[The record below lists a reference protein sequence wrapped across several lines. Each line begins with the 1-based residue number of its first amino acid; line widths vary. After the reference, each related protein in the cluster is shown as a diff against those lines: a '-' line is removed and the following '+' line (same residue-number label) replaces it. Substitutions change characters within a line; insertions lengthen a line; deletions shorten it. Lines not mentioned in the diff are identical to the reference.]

1 MGMSCHTIASKRAVI
16 SADGTSRHLVRCS
29 GMSGVGGR
37 PEVVDHRQFDANDPN
52 QKTGDRPR
60 SNPQPLPI
68 PSISRYDGWF
78 RASGCC
84 MRRRE
89 FIRLVGGIAA
99 AWPLGV
105 HAESKIPRVGFMGNS
120 TAALEANLVDA
131 FREGLRELGYEE
143 GRNIVIEYR
152 WADGK
157 YERFSALIAELI
169 AAKVDVI
176 VTAGTPAALA
186 VKKATT
192 TVPVVMVAV
201 GDPVGTGLVPS
212 LARPDG
218 NLTGL
223 SSVAPDLE
231 GKRLELLHEVVP
243 KLSHVAVFFNSLN
256 PFHVVSIG
264 QAHASSQA
272 MGIKLQ
278 EHDIRKSEDLDGA
291 FAVIRKERPDALLI
305 LADRV
310 FLHNRQRM
318 MDFTEEQRLPNVNAY
333 HELVEAG
340 GLMSYGPSY
349 EDMHK
354 RAAIYVNKIL
364 KGAKPAD
371 LPIEQPTKFTLSV
384 NLKAAKV
391 LGISMPATL
400 VARADEV
407 IE

>member
-1 MGMSCHTIASKRAVI
+1 MK
-16 SADGTSRHLVRCS
+16 
-29 GMSGVGGR
+29 
-37 PEVVDHRQFDANDPN
+37 
-52 QKTGDRPR
+52 
-60 SNPQPLPI
+60 
-68 PSISRYDGWF
+68 
-78 RASGCC
+78 
-84 MRRRE
+84 RRE
-89 FIRLVGGIAA
+89 FIRLVGGAA
-99 AWPLGV
+99 AWPV
-105 HAESKIPRVGFMGNS
+105 AAHAQPKIPRVGFMGNS
-120 TAALEANLVDA
+120 TAALEANLVGS
-131 FREGLRELGYEE
+131 FRDGLRELGYEE

-157 YERFSALIAELI
+157 YERFPTLIAELI
-169 AAKVDVI
+169 VAKVNVI

-192 TVPVVMVAV
+192 TVPLVMVAV

-212 LARPDG
+212 LARPGG

-223 SSVAPDLE
+223 SSIAPDLE
-231 GKRLELLHEVVP
+231 GKRLDILREVVP
-243 KLSHVAVFFNSLN
+243 TLSHVAMFFNSLN
-256 PFHVVSIG
+256 PFHVASMR
-264 QAHASSQA
+264 QAHAAAQA

-291 FAVIRKERPDALLI
+291 FGAIRKERPDALLI

-310 FLHNRQRM
+310 FLHNRQHM

-333 HELVEAG
+333 KELVEAG

-354 RAAIYVNKIL
+354 RAAIYVDKII

-371 LPIEQPTKFTLSV
+371 LPIEQPSKFTFVV
-384 NLKAAKV
+384 NLKAAKA
-391 LGISMPATL
+391 LGVTIPPSLLTL
-400 VARADEV
+400 ADEV

>member
-1 MGMSCHTIASKRAVI
+1 MK
-16 SADGTSRHLVRCS
+16 
-29 GMSGVGGR
+29 
-37 PEVVDHRQFDANDPN
+37 
-52 QKTGDRPR
+52 
-60 SNPQPLPI
+60 
-68 PSISRYDGWF
+68 
-78 RASGCC
+78 
-84 MRRRE
+84 RRE
-89 FIRLVGGIAA
+89 FIRLVGGAA
-99 AWPLGV
+99 AWPV
-105 HAESKIPRVGFMGNS
+105 AAHAQPKIPGVGFMGNS
-120 TAALEANLVDA
+120 TAALEANLVGS
-131 FREGLRELGYEE
+131 FRDGLRELGYEE

-157 YERFSALIAELI
+157 YERFPTLIAELI
-169 AAKVDVI
+169 AAKVNVI

-192 TVPVVMVAV
+192 TVPLVMVAV

-212 LARPDG
+212 LARPGG

-223 SSVAPDLE
+223 SSIAPDLE
-231 GKRLELLHEVVP
+231 GKRLDILREVVP
-243 KLSHVAVFFNSLN
+243 TLSHVAMFFNSLN
-256 PFHVVSIG
+256 PFHVASMR
-264 QAHASSQA
+264 QAHAAAQA

-291 FAVIRKERPDALLI
+291 FGAIRKERPDALLI

-333 HELVEAG
+333 KELVEAG

-354 RAAIYVNKIL
+354 RAAIYVDKII

-371 LPIEQPTKFTLSV
+371 LPIEQPSKFTFVV
-384 NLKAAKV
+384 NLKAAKA
-391 LGISMPATL
+391 LGVTIPPSLLTL
-400 VARADEV
+400 ADEV